1 MTQQKEHISG
11 SGIMVVPKPTLVGTE
26 TCSYKLSTTKLT
38 IGEHFIITILLAH
51 FYLILLLFS
60 NLKVIALMATI
71 TVEIDIRTAPKAGAN
86 VIPIGAKIPA
96 AIGIAIKL

>member
-1 MTQQKEHISG
+1 
-11 SGIMVVPKPTLVGTE
+11 MVVPKPTLVGTE
-26 TCSYKLSTTKLT
+26 TCSYKLPTTKLT
-38 IGEHFIITILLAH
+38 IGKHFIITILLAH

-71 TVEIDIRTAPKAGAN
+71 TVEIDIRTAPKAGPK
-86 VIPIGAKIPA
+86 VMPIGARRPA